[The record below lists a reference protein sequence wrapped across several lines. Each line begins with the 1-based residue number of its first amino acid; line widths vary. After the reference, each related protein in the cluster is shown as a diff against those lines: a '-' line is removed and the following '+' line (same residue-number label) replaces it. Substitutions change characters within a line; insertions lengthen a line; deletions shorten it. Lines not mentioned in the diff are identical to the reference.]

1 MARACGACAG
11 AGTTCASDG
20 FATCATCEGAGR
32 AREGDDSRLDDDDD
46 FDFHGA
52 FDRDD
57 GTRGVADALANL
69 PLVDARGRAVKR
81 APREVLVACFTR
93 DDCGACRAFAP
104 RLARLATE
112 RRDALDVVAIA
123 CEEKNGCGCV
133 DEAAE
138 ASGAPDETLRVS
150 DAREGDPEYSR
161 ARETNFVLR
170 ALGAATL
177 PTVAIVHRGARRVIT
192 TWGRAAMYVRGDDA
206 VECWRR
212 GESGLNP
219 FAEAARDAT
228 RALATCGRVG
238 GRRRGAR

>member
-20 FATCATCEGAGR
+20 FATCATCAGAGR

-69 PLVDARGRAVKR
+69 PLVDARGRAVHLSSGSDSTR
-81 APREVLVACFTR
+81 PLLVACFTR

-104 RLARLATE
+104 RVVALAAA
-112 RRDALDVVAIA
+112 RRDACDVVWVA
-123 CEEKNGCGCV
+123 CDANNGYECV
-133 DEAAE
+133 DRAVE
-138 ASGAPDETLRVS
+138 ASGTRDETLRAAE
-150 DAREGDPEYSR
+150 AREGDASYSR
-161 ARETNFVLR
+161 ARETNFILR
-170 ALGAATL
+170 ALGATTL
-177 PTVAIVHRGARRVIT
+177 PTVAVVHRGSGRVVT
-192 TWGRAAMYVRGDDA
+192 TWGRMAMYARGERV
-206 VECWRR
+206 VEAWRR

-219 FAEAARDAT
+219 FEGAARGAA
-228 RALATCGRVG
+228 RALASCA
-238 GRRRGAR
+238 RGT